1 MENVYV
7 VKLGKLYVYTR
18 RQTEKNC
25 VYEMTDRFDEARCL
39 NIDRAKEVAEQ
50 IGGKVYKVNLEEVKA

>member
-18 RQTEKNC
+18 RQN

-39 NIDRAKEVAEQ
+39 GIDSAKEVAES
-50 IGGKVYKVNLEEVKA
+50 IGGRVYKVTLEEVKA